1 MAHNFIITS
10 DDRLA
15 AFKKVD
21 ELSMKFDSSYERASI
36 DLMDEGLYQL
46 VDELNT
52 VSLFNDPKLIVVKS
66 SELLFNNKNEKA
78 FNELIKAMNN
88 VENEN
93 VLIFVFLDKIDFNN
107 EKYQKIKKVSSY
119 VDIKIKN
126 IPLNEYAQKSF
137 EDEGY
142 TSTPQGLSLLQTYVD
157 SLETMENAIEILKCF
172 KASEKKIDD
181 KDVVKMIN
189 APLEDNVF
197 DLVDAVIYDNK
208 KQIMKCYNDL
218 KIKNIQATYII
229 SLLVKR
235 FQEIY
240 NVSVLVKANVSQ
252 DTIASLFGVSSGR
265 AYYMIKN
272 AKQTTLDI
280 VKKKLQ
286 LLNELEYNI
295 KTGKLEQNIG
305 LELFFLK

>member
-15 AFKKVD
+15 AYKKVD
-21 ELSMKFDSSYERASI
+21 ELSEKFDSSYERASI

-88 VENEN
+88 VENDN
-93 VLIFVFLDKIDFNN
+93 VLIFVFLEKIDFNN

-119 VDIKIKN
+119 VDVKIKN

-137 EDEGY
+137 DDEGY
-142 TSTPQGLSLLQTYVD
+142 VITPQGLSLLQTYVD
-157 SLETMENAIEILKCF
+157 SLETMENAIEILKCY
-172 KASEKKIDD
+172 KANEKKIDD

-229 SLLVKR
+229 SLLVKK

-240 NVSVLVKANVSQ
+240 NVSVLVKSNVSQ
-252 DTIASLFGVSSGR
+252 DSIASLFGVSSGR

-272 AKQTTLDI
+272 AKQTTLDV
-280 VKKKLQ
+280 VKNKLS

>member
-15 AFKKVD
+15 AYKKVD
-21 ELSMKFDSSYERASI
+21 EISSKFDSTYERASI
-36 DLMDEGLYQL
+36 DLQEEGLYQL

-52 VSLFNDPKLIVVKS
+52 VSLFAEPKLIVVKS
-66 SELLFNNKNEKA
+66 SELLFTSKNEKA

-88 VENEN
+88 IENEN
-93 VLIFVFLDKIDFNN
+93 ALIFVFLEKIDFEN
-107 EKYQKIKKVSSY
+107 EKYQKIKKASSY
-119 VDIKIKN
+119 VDVKIKN
-126 IPLNEYAQKSF
+126 IPLNEYAEKSF
-137 EDEGY
+137 NEEGY
-142 TSTPQGLSLLQTYVD
+142 TITPQGLSLLQTYVD
-157 SLETMENAIEILKCF
+157 SLETMENAIEILKCY
-172 KASEKKIDD
+172 KAEDKKIDD

-189 APLEDNVF
+189 PPLEDNVF

-218 KIKNIQATYII
+218 KIKSIQATYII
-229 SLLVKR
+229 ALLVKK
-235 FQEIY
+235 FQEMY
-240 NVSVLVKANVSQ
+240 NVSVLIKANTSQ
-252 DTIASLFGVSSGR
+252 DSIANLFGISSGR

-272 AKQTTLDI
+272 AKQTTLDVI
-280 VKKKLQ
+280 KKKLS

-295 KTGKLEQNIG
+295 KIGKIEQNIG

>member
-10 DDRLA
+10 DDKLA
-15 AFKKVD
+15 AYKKVD
-21 ELSMKFDSSYERASI
+21 ELSEKFDSSYERSSI
-36 DLMDEGLYQL
+36 DLVDEGLYSL

-66 SELLFNNKNEKA
+66 SEQLFSNKNEKA
-78 FNELIKAMNN
+78 FNELIKAMSN

-93 VLIFVFLDKIDFNN
+93 ALIFIFLDKIDFSN

-126 IPLNEYAQKSF
+126 IPLNEYAEKAF
-137 EDEGY
+137 NEEGY
-142 TSTPQGLSLLQTYVD
+142 EITPQGLSLLQTYVD
-157 SLETMENAIEILKCF
+157 SLEGMENAIDILKCF
-172 KASEKKIDD
+172 KAKEKKIDD

-218 KIKNIQATYII
+218 KVKNIQASYII
-229 SLLVKR
+229 SLLIKK
-235 FQEIY
+235 FQEMY
-240 NVSVLVKANVSQ
+240 NVSILVKANTPQ
-252 DTIASLFGVSSGR
+252 DNIASLFGVSSGR

-272 AKQTTLDI
+272 AKQVALDVI
-280 VKKKLQ
+280 KKKLT
-286 LLNELEYNI
+286 LLNELEYSI
-295 KTGKLEQNIG
+295 KTGKVEQNIG

>member
-142 TSTPQGLSLLQTYVD
+142 TITPQGLSLLQTYVD